1 MRMKSLIVVIT
12 VPGYARIDMT
22 EHNGTRVAG
31 THRWLP
37 GVSLLRTYKRSWLRY
52 DIVAGLVLTTLLV
65 PQGMAYAGLAGLPP
79 AVGLYTT
86 AAGLLA
92 YALFGPSRILVVG
105 PDSTLGPMIF
115 TVIAPLLATNP
126 DPARAIALAST
137 LAVLMGL
144 ICLAAGIAKL
154 GTVAELLSKPVRI
167 GYLNGVAIIIICG
180 QLPKLFGFATA
191 GGSVPRELWS
201 FIRGV
206 YHGDAGGPSTAI
218 GLVSVVL
225 IVALRHW
232 FPRLPG
238 VAFVVVGSL
247 VAVVAFGLTQHGVSV
262 IGEVPAG
269 FPAMSIPN
277 VSLHDLATL
286 VLAAAGLAFVTLADT
301 APISRSFAMKH
312 GDHVDPNQEMVAIG
326 AANIA
331 AGLFQ
336 GFPISGSA
344 SRSAVAEVNGSRS
357 QVTGVIGAV
366 AIIVL
371 VVAAHGALR
380 NLPNATLG
388 AILVAAALGL
398 ADVLSLRWLWHV
410 RRTELVLSLTATIGV
425 AWLGPLRGIG
435 VAIALAVIDF
445 LRRAWRPN
453 SAVLGRI
460 HDVKGYH
467 DVSRH
472 TDAVQAS
479 GLVLFRF
486 DAPLFFANSD
496 FFAATARRAIDD
508 RAASIQWFVLAA
520 EPITDVDTT
529 AAEMLTEFLNELD
542 ARGIVMAV
550 AEMKGQTKDRL
561 HSYGLYDKIGH
572 DRFFPTIGS
581 AMKTYYQLIDQP
593 NPADLE

>member
-1 MRMKSLIVVIT
+1 
-12 VPGYARIDMT
+12 MT
-22 EHNGTRVAG
+22 EHNGKRVAG

-37 GVSLLRTYKRSWLRY
+37 GVSVLRSYERSWLRY

-115 TVIAPLLATNP
+115 TVIAPLLASTP

-144 ICLAAGIAKL
+144 ICLVAGVAKL

-180 QLPKLFGFATA
+180 QLPKLFGFTTG
-191 GGSVPRELWS
+191 GGSVPRELSS
-201 FIRGV
+201 FIRGI
-206 YHGDAGGPSTAI
+206 YRGDANGPSTAI
-218 GLVSVVL
+218 GLLSVVL
-225 IVALRHW
+225 IVALRHGA
-232 FPRLPG
+232 PKLPG
-238 VAFVVVGSL
+238 VAFVVVGSI
-247 VAVVAFGLTQHGVSV
+247 VAIAAFDLTHHGVSV
-262 IGEVPAG
+262 IGAVPSG
-269 FPAMSIPN
+269 FPSISIPN
-277 VSLHDLATL
+277 VSVHDLTTL

-301 APISRSFAMKH
+301 APISRSFALKR
-312 GDHVDPNQEMVAIG
+312 GEHVDPNQEMVAIG

-344 SRSAVAEVNGSRS
+344 SRSAVAEANGART
-357 QVTGVIGAV
+357 QVTGVTGAV
-366 AIIVL
+366 AIIVIL
-371 VVAAHGALR
+371 VTFHSALR

-388 AILVAAALGL
+388 AILVAAALSL
-398 ADVLSLRWLWHV
+398 ADVASLRWLWQV
-410 RRTELVLSLTATIGV
+410 RRTELLLSLTATVGV

-453 SAVLGRI
+453 SAVLGRV
-460 HDVKGYH
+460 HGLKGYH

-472 TDAVQAS
+472 PGAVQAP
-479 GLVLFRF
+479 GLVLLRF

-496 FFAATARRAIDD
+496 HFAATARQAIDD
-508 RAASIQWFVLAA
+508 RVEPIQWLVIAA

-542 ARGIVMAV
+542 VRGIALAV

-561 HSYGLYDKIGH
+561 RTYGLFDRIGD

-581 AMKTYYQLIDQP
+581 AMKAYYQLIDLP